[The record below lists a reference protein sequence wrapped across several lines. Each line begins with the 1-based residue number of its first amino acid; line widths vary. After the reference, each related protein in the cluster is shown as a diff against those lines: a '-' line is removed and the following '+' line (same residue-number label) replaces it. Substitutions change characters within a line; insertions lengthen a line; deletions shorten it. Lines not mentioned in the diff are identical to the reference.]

1 MRWYIHFETNLRL
14 TILYFSNK
22 SNESYKYWNYPS
34 KSVKINVYKIFKH
47 ESIDRDYNYQLG
59 YLHWK
64 KPIHAN
70 CKLIE
75 KKHTQKAVLC
85 NG

>member
-1 MRWYIHFETNLRL
+1 MNHTNTEITLVSL
-14 TILYFSNK
+14 LKLMS
-22 SNESYKYWNYPS
+22 
-34 KSVKINVYKIFKH
+34 YKIFKH